1 MGEGGAKQR
10 VRTNETKSFFNYKYI
25 KIMLDLLRLMRPH
38 QWVKNVFV
46 LTGLLFGHVWNNPTL
61 VTQAIIAFVAFCLIS
76 STIYILNDIVDIE
89 QDKHHPTK
97 RKRPLPSGK
106 LKIPT
111 AAIFAA
117 LLGATALVLAAFA
130 SSTVVVILLI
140 YAVMNIAYSLKLKH
154 VVILDVFII
163 ATGFMLRILAGTLG
177 LGIPPSQWLLLCGL
191 MVTLF
196 LGFSKRRAEIIALSE
211 DKSAHRKVLED
222 YSPVLLDKMIVVTAA
237 GLIMSYS
244 LYTMNPETIRI
255 HGTANLIYTVPF
267 VIYGVFRYIF
277 LLHHQ
282 SLGTD
287 TAKDMVRDPHLLIV
301 LMGWLVTTIALI
313 AR

>member
-1 MGEGGAKQR
+1 MIA
-10 VRTNETKSFFNYKYI
+10 
-25 KIMLDLLRLMRPH
+25 LLRLMRPH
-38 QWVKNVFV
+38 QWVKNAFV
-46 LTGLLFGHVWNNPTL
+46 LTGLLFGHAWHDPVL
-61 VTQAIIAFVAFCLIS
+61 VTKAIIAFVAFCLIS

-89 QDKHHPTK
+89 QDRHHPSK

-106 LKIPT
+106 LKIST

-117 LLGATALVLAAFA
+117 LLGITALTLGSFA
-130 SSTVVVILLI
+130 SSTVVIILLI

-196 LGFSKRRAEIIALSE
+196 LGFSKRRAEIIALSD
-211 DKSAHRKVLED
+211 DKTSHRKVLED

-244 LYTMNPETIRI
+244 LYTMNPDTIRI
-255 HGTANLIYTVPF
+255 HGTANLVYTVPF

-282 SLGTD
+282 SRGTD
-287 TAKDMVRDPHLLIV
+287 TAHDLVRDPHMLIV
-301 LMGWLVTTIALI
+301 LLGWLITTIVLI
-313 AR
+313 AH

>member
-1 MGEGGAKQR
+1 
-10 VRTNETKSFFNYKYI
+10 VI
-25 KIMLDLLRLMRPH
+25 VDLLRLMRPH
-38 QWVKNVFV
+38 QWIKNTFV
-46 LTGLLFGHVWNNPTL
+46 LTGLLFGHAWHNPTL

-89 QDKHHPTK
+89 QDRHHPSK

-106 LKIPT
+106 LKLST
-111 AAIFAA
+111 A
-117 LLGATALVLAAFA
+117 AAFA
-130 SSTVVVILLI
+130 VILGSTAMGLASLASSSVVVILLI

-211 DKSAHRKVLED
+211 DKTAHRKVLQD

-244 LYTMNPETIRI
+244 LYTMNPETIHI

-282 SLGTD
+282 SRGTD
-287 TAKDMVRDPHLLIV
+287 TAHDLVRDPHMLIV
-301 LMGWLVTTIALI
+301 LLGWLVTTIALI

>member
-1 MGEGGAKQR
+1 MI
-10 VRTNETKSFFNYKYI
+10 V
-25 KIMLDLLRLMRPH
+25 DLIHLMRPH
-38 QWVKNVFV
+38 QWVKNTFV
-46 LTGLLFGHVWNNPTL
+46 LTGLLFGHAWHSPTL
-61 VTQAIIAFVAFCLIS
+61 VAQAIIAFIAFCLIS
-76 STIYILNDIVDIE
+76 SAVYILNDIVDIE
-89 QDKHHPTK
+89 QDRNHPAK

-106 LKIPT
+106 ISIPV
-111 AAIFAA
+111 AATFGA
-117 LLGATALVLAAFA
+117 LLGIMALGLAATATY
-130 SSTVVVILLI
+130 TVVFILLI
-140 YAVMNIAYSLKLKH
+140 YALMNVAYSLKLKH

-196 LGFSKRRAEIIALSE
+196 LGFSKRRAEIITLSD

-222 YSPVLLDKMIVVTAA
+222 YSPVLLDKMIMVTAS

-244 LYTMNPETIRI
+244 LYTMNPDTIRI

-282 SLGTD
+282 SRGGDPSRDL
-287 TAKDMVRDPHLLIV
+287 VRDPHMVVILIA
-301 LMGWLVTTIALI
+301 WLATTIALI